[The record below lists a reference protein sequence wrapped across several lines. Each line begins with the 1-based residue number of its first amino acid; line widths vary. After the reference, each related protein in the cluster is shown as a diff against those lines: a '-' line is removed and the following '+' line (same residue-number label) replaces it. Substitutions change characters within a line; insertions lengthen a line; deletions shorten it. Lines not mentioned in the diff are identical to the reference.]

1 MQNECWTILAAL
13 IYYYYYCCCCI
24 SRRILSFATRSGTFV
39 GIFHFRHL
47 QNMLEVSF
55 MMACLLF
62 LLFFEL
68 FFCIVLVH
76 AACCCCYFDSGP
88 KPIEMTAQENPSFFF
103 HATKLNR
110 NNEFERVCVCVSSV
124 MSEMSVAM
132 QAHIYFVFKWVV
144 DLHHAFRWVIALKIS
159 VFFCNISVSF
169 GCFSSIFFLFFRLLF
184 HFGVFF
190 SSHRLCTNV
199 NSFCLVWIYFHTWN
213 NPAHTKKR
221 MNWIEKRGAI
231 YGESKCWIKQ
241 KGIINITLNR
251 HDRNVVFT
259 FDYFLS
265 KNGRTNSK
273 HININVFTMFIFLN
287 L

>member
-190 SSHRLCTNV
+190 RHIDFARMWTRSVWCEFISILETTRHIQK
-199 NSFCLVWIYFHTWN
+199 SVWIELKSAE
-213 NPAHTKKR
+213 P
-221 MNWIEKRGAI
+221 
-231 YGESKCWIKQ
+231 
-241 KGIINITLNR
+241 
-251 HDRNVVFT
+251 FT
-259 FDYFLS
+259 AKVS
-265 KNGRTNSK
+265 AE
-273 HININVFTMFIFLN
+273 
-287 L
+287 